1 MNLEEEKCKR
11 VIAGVESRRKPSIG
25 QVGWS
30 TLRLVLR
37 SRLQEGAELLPEVG
51 GYCSLT
57 PEHVVFRGVG
67 VIP

>member
-11 VIAGVESRRKPSIG
+11 VIVGVESRGKPPLG

-30 TLRLVLR
+30 TLRLVLW